1 VSRAGLG
8 LSRRAFIM
16 WGAAAG
22 GTLPAGLLIGDLMHP
37 QLSAPED
44 VEVYNWITVA
54 PDNVVTIRIAQVEMG
69 QGAMTSMAQLF
80 AEELELDW
88 HRIRTEFISIA
99 VHLKRG
105 KVYGRTNTAAS
116 EGVSHSQVLLRMCAA
131 QIRTMFI
138 TAAANR
144 LAAPQS
150 ELAAKK
156 SMIVHTPTGRT
167 LTYGELAADAAKIPA
182 PDPRFMKLKEP
193 KHWDYIGKS
202 IKRIDIPSKTDGS
215 AVFGIDVKLPGMK
228 HAAIAISPVF
238 GGTLKSFDAGAALS
252 RPGVQKVVK
261 INGGSFGVDD
271 ALAVV
276 ADHWWQAKKAVDAMP
291 KEWDEGT
298 LAVIDSA
305 AILANLQ
312 AGLEDVPDGILR
324 INGNPEAAMA
334 SAAYLLEADYFVPYL
349 EHATMEPMNCT
360 ALVTDDKFEIWAPTQ
375 LPEPAIQVAAKVA
388 GMPVDKG
395 DLHVTQIGGGFGRRQ
410 QSDFIAQ
417 AVQIAKAMKGT
428 PIKLLWTRED
438 TMRHGFYRP
447 ASLSRMKGTLD
458 SNGSILAWWHRIV
471 SPSDDRVK
479 SQLGSDSLLYA
490 IPNMIVDFVVRRS
503 GIPEGQMRGVSFAT
517 QGFVAQSFIDELAKL
532 AGKDTYAF
540 QRVLLDPARTPAAV
554 PVAIPE
560 SAVENPL
567 PRERAARLRAVLDE
581 AARKA
586 LWGQGL
592 GPNRGRGIAVEEE
605 AGSYFAVVIEVT
617 LDGQG
622 WFRVDRAVVVGDAGV
637 IVNPNSANAQVE
649 GSVAFGLTSAM
660 YGEITISGGSVVQ
673 GNFHEYQML
682 RIQEMPKVEIYWL
695 SSPQTRWGGIGEPV
709 VAAVIPALTNAIYDA
724 GGPRIRSLPLKNQ
737 NIVRRQ

>member
-1 VSRAGLG
+1 VSRASLG
-8 LSRRAFIM
+8 LSRRAFII
-16 WGAAAG
+16 AAG
-22 GTLPAGLLIGDLMHP
+22 GILPAGLLNGDLMRP
-37 QLSAPED
+37 QLSVPED

-54 PDNVVTIRIAQVEMG
+54 PDNMVTIRIAQMEMG
-69 QGAMTSMAQLF
+69 QGAMTSMAQLL

-88 HRIRTEFISIA
+88 QKIRTEFISIA

-116 EGVSHSQVLLRMCAA
+116 EGVSSSQMLLRMCAA
-131 QIRTMFI
+131 QIRTMLI
-138 TAAANR
+138 TAAASR
-144 LAAPQS
+144 LGASQS
-150 ELAAKK
+150 EFAAKN

-167 LTYGELAADAAKIPA
+167 LTYGELAADAAKILA
-182 PDPRFMKLKEP
+182 PDPRSIKLKEP
-193 KHWDYIGKS
+193 KYWNYIGKS

-215 AVFGIDVKLPGMK
+215 AIFGIDVKLPGMK

-261 INGGSFGVDD
+261 IIGGSFGVDD

-276 ADHWWQAKKAVDAMP
+276 ADHWWQAKTAVDAMH

-298 LAVIDSA
+298 LATIDSA
-305 AILANLQ
+305 TIFANLQ
-312 AGLEDVPDGILR
+312 AGLESVPDGILR

-360 ALVTDDKFEIWAPTQ
+360 ALVTADKFEIWAPTQ

-388 GMPVDKG
+388 GMPVDNG

-447 ASLSRMKGTLD
+447 ASLSRMKGALD
-458 SNGSILAWWHRIV
+458 SNRCILAWWHRIV

-517 QGFVAQSFIDELAKL
+517 QGFVTQSFIDELAKL
-532 AGKDTYAF
+532 AGKDAYEF
-540 QRVLLDPARTPAAV
+540 QRVLLDPEQTPVAV

-560 SAVENPL
+560 SAVQNPL

-586 LWGQGL
+586 FWGQGL

-637 IVNPNSANAQVE
+637 IVNPNNANAQVE

-695 SSPQTRWGGIGEPV
+695 SSPQPRWGGIGEPV

-724 GGPRIRSLPLKNQ
+724 GGPRIRSLPLKTQ